1 MTSSKKLVLFI
12 SPAFFGYEFSII
24 DAIKANGLD
33 VDFFDERTSNNSFF
47 KAIFRVKKDLLKT
60 AINKYY
66 KKIMQQVLKKDYA
79 YFLLIKGEVVPEW
92 FILEFKKANPNAK
105 LIYYTYD
112 SFNNN
117 NANSIYILKHFNE
130 WYSFDFEDVKINP
143 GFKLKHLFYTR
154 EFINQPENA
163 PVKTHTVSFVGTL
176 HSNRYNTIKNLC
188 SKFDNTY
195 VFYYIPAKWLFL
207 MDKLSKKD
215 YKKISWS
222 EVSFDK
228 LSKQQVADIFKSSK
242 SVLDIQRFGQTGL
255 TMRTFEVLATGA
267 VLITTNPYI
276 KYADFYDAD
285 RVIIIE
291 DIDSADIEI
300 EIQKKIDTSN
310 FNYELINKHL
320 EKYFVNN
327 WVKDFFL

>member
-1 MTSSKKLVLFI
+1 MASSKKLVLFI

-130 WYSFDFEDVKINP
+130 WYSFDFE
-143 GFKLKHLFYTR
+143 F
-154 EFINQPENA
+154 
-163 PVKTHTVSFVGTL
+163 S
-176 HSNRYNTIKNLC
+176 
-188 SKFDNTY
+188 
-195 VFYYIPAKWLFL
+195 
-207 MDKLSKKD
+207 
-215 YKKISWS
+215 IS
-222 EVSFDK
+222 
-228 LSKQQVADIFKSSK
+228 SS
-242 SVLDIQRFGQTGL
+242 LQ
-255 TMRTFEVLATGA
+255 
-267 VLITTNPYI
+267 
-276 KYADFYDAD
+276 
-285 RVIIIE
+285 
-291 DIDSADIEI
+291 
-300 EIQKKIDTSN
+300 
-310 FNYELINKHL
+310 
-320 EKYFVNN
+320 
-327 WVKDFFL
+327 